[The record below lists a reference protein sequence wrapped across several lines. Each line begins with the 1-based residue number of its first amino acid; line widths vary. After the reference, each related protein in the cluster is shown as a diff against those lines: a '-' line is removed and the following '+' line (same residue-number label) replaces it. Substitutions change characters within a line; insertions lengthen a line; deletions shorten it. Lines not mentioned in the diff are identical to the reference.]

1 MGAAAFRIWHVY
13 CMRCQQVPNHS
24 IAEKQMREKTAFV
37 GDFRVLAGRFALFL
51 VLAAMWTG
59 QAIASTAGV
68 FQFVVGDVRVVLATG
83 SERPARMGSPVSVGD
98 TIATARASVAQIKMG
113 DGAIVM
119 VQPESRLTVA
129 EFHYTG
135 KLDGSEKVRFRLEQ
149 GGIRSVT
156 GAIGHAI
163 RTAICSRR
171 RSHRSAFAA
180 PITKPTISP
189 PPAPARQRRC
199 SRAPTTKSTWD

>member
-1 MGAAAFRIWHVY
+1 
-13 CMRCQQVPNHS
+13 
-24 IAEKQMREKTAFV
+24 MREKTWFAD
-37 GDFRVLAGRFALFL
+37 DFRVLAGRFAFFL

-119 VQPESRLTVA
+119 VRPEPHLTVLA
-129 EFHYTG
+129 AFRSLGRTG
-135 KLDGSEKVRFRLEQ
+135 RRRE
-149 GGIRSVT
+149 
-156 GAIGHAI
+156 GAI
-163 RTAICSRR
+163 S
-171 RSHRSAFAA
+171 
-180 PITKPTISP
+180 
-189 PPAPARQRRC
+189 
-199 SRAPTTKSTWD
+199 SRACAG